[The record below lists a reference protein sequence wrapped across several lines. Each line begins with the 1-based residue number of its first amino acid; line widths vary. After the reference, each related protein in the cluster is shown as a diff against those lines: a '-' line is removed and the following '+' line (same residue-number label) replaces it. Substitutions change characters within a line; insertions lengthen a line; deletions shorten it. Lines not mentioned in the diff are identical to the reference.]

1 MTQAKLA
8 DELLAMDPV
17 DNEPEAAEILATAY
31 ANFAATA
38 VGNGIPVTPAGISS
52 GKAAMISTLSGMS
65 APGAGITII
74 PAAIVAFW
82 GAVCGSFAASF
93 PGSVGATPPPH
104 ASLSTAFTNLMLANT
119 TANLSKEDSTKAL
132 ATIMHTDAIVGG
144 IVLLP
149 GAPPVPGPIL

>member
-17 DNEPEAAEILATAY
+17 DNEPEAANNLATAY
-31 ANFAATA
+31 ANFAADA
-38 VGNGIPVTPAGISS
+38 VGNGIPLAPAGLNL
-52 GKAAMISTLSGMS
+52 GKTAMTGALTGMS
-65 APGAGITII
+65 APGAGITAI

-82 GAVCGSFAASF
+82 GAVCGGFAVSF

-104 ASLSTAFTNLMLANT
+104 AALAASFAALMPVNTAAD
-119 TANLSKEDSTKAL
+119 LSKEDATKAI
-132 ATIMHTDAIVGG
+132 AAIMYADAVLGG
-144 IVLLP
+144 IVILP